1 MFDDFLLS
9 YRARSESTAT
19 EATRAGSSAAT
30 TSLKYDL
37 KNTSHCTNTEISDF
51 YFLPSFK
58 AKKEKAIWT

>member
-19 EATRAGSSAAT
+19 EATQAGSSAAT

-37 KNTSHCTNTEISDF
+37 KNTSHCTEISDF